1 MLKEGQLISQTNIS
15 SLCPQLKHKIKN
27 KALLLVWSSHNLML
41 LEMLDACLVYLK
53 MIIYCSPK
61 CCDIRPVSIR
71 RWVHVLD
78 TQKFPSFPRIR
89 YLLSVMV
96 VNYCVVCLCL
106 DYHENYTLEL
116 SALWFSV
123 CLTKEVN
130 EIISGSPV
138 STALSRQCINRI
150 LFIYVSCIK
159 PKFFPRICMFT
170 GLIMLAQHTFANL
183 LSVNCW
189 NLEISLIAVGG
200 IPSARGGAGSR

>member
-1 MLKEGQLISQTNIS
+1 MLWRQT
-15 SLCPQLKHKIKN
+15 
-27 KALLLVWSSHNLML
+27 
-41 LEMLDACLVYLK
+41 EYLWG
-53 MIIYCSPK
+53 
-61 CCDIRPVSIR
+61 PVSIR

-89 YLLSVMV
+89 YLLSVWV
-96 VNYCVVCLCL
+96 VNYCVVCLCF

-138 STALSRQCINRI
+138 STVLSRQRINRI

-189 NLEISLIAVGG
+189 NLEISLLLEASPVPEAVE
-200 IPSARGGAGSR
+200 GAGRGAAAEGVSRGCTHPCQQWKCQLNSKWSIVPG